1 MRGGHRVQGTL
12 CSQLNARASL
22 QLCGLD
28 WAVFKNLRTS
38 TKLFLLCGMFV
49 GAIILATYSL
59 IKEKQIAIGLVRKEL
74 VGAQYLEA
82 LRGVYALILA
92 EGADV
97 SQGAQSQASVDAALS
112 TLAAAEADNGG
123 SLHTARLAQDL
134 ATAVRDLV
142 VQGSG
147 DEKRTLTVAALARAR
162 DLAARIGDE
171 SNLALDPD
179 LDSYY
184 VQDIVVKKVPALRSQ
199 MGDLQSL
206 LTSSPSGDDLQ
217 VRPLLL
223 DGMIRSSIE
232 EIERDATTAYRGAT
246 DGQLKQAIA
255 PAISTMVLAI
265 NSYLGTANA
274 VLRGQSS
281 PTSLLHSY
289 ATAHQ
294 GVDSAWAASK
304 AELNGLLNKRLSNLL
319 RKLRG
324 SLLLNGLV
332 AGLSLLFAAMTYR
345 QIVRPLRQLEELAG
359 NVRETK
365 DYGLRIDLDR
375 RDEIGQLATA
385 FNAML
390 AELATARERE
400 VADQARNAAM
410 QAEYTRVARFTTM
423 GELAAS
429 IAHEINQPLAAVVN
443 NANAGLRWLDNRP
456 PNTEE
461 VRAALRRIVNDGE
474 RGGSIIESIRAM
486 LKKGVRERT
495 QLNLNELI
503 RDVTRLTQGQFQRY
517 GVSIRSELADDLP
530 SVLADRIQLQQ
541 VILNLFMNAAE
552 AMVSISDR
560 ERLVR
565 VRSKKHDGDGALIA
579 VEDCG
584 PGVAPEDAKR
594 IFEAF
599 FTTKAEGM
607 GMGLSI
613 CRSIVESHGGRITVA
628 KAIPQGTVFQ
638 VTLPGNST

>member
-1 MRGGHRVQGTL
+1 M
-12 CSQLNARASL
+12 
-22 QLCGLD
+22 
-28 WAVFKNLRTS
+28 
-38 TKLFLLCGMFV
+38 
-49 GAIILATYSL
+49 
-59 IKEKQIAIGLVRKEL
+59 
-74 VGAQYLEA
+74 
-82 LRGVYALILA
+82 
-92 EGADV
+92 
-97 SQGAQSQASVDAALS
+97 
-112 TLAAAEADNGG
+112 
-123 SLHTARLAQDL
+123 
-134 ATAVRDLV
+134 
-142 VQGSG
+142 
-147 DEKRTLTVAALARAR
+147 
-162 DLAARIGDE
+162 
-171 SNLALDPD
+171 
-179 LDSYY
+179 
-184 VQDIVVKKVPALRSQ
+184 KKVPALLSQ
-199 MGDLQSL
+199 MGELQSL

-232 EIERDATTAYRGAT
+232 EIERDATTACRGAT

-255 PAISTMVLAI
+255 PAISTMVSAT

-332 AGLSLLFAAMTYR
+332 AGLSLLFAVLAYR
-345 QIVRPLRQLEELAG
+345 QIVGPLRQLEGLAEE
-359 NVRETK
+359 VRDTK
-365 DYGLRIDLDR
+365 DYGLRLNLDR

-400 VADQARNAAM
+400 VADQARHAAM
-410 QAEYTRVARFTTM
+410 QAEYSRVARFTTM

-443 NANAGLRWLDNRP
+443 NANAGLRWLNNRP

-474 RGGSIIESIRAM
+474 RGSSIIESIRAM
-486 LKKGVRERT
+486 LKKGVGERS

-503 RDVTRLTQGQFQRY
+503 CDVMRLTEGQFQRH

-565 VRSKKHDGDGALIA
+565 VRSEKHGGDGTLIA
-579 VEDCG
+579 VEDSG
-584 PGVAPEDAKR
+584 PGVEPEDAKR

-628 KAIPQGTVFQ
+628 KAVPQGTVFQ
-638 VTLPGNST
+638 VTLPGNSR